1 MRDLASFICCSS
13 MKRIFL
19 FTVFLRQM
27 FKVAIISTF
36 WIATTFCLA
45 QRSKWHDRNCAWQ
58 FVSVTLYFFGLFQ
71 TVKKMCRD
79 ANLKKWKSGRSPT
92 FVCLTLKVKILR
104 SNLKNSSNMK
114 KKLSKDTKSGQNMWE
129 KCILWGFFGSVW
141 KIWWLVPESGRFGL
155 YLGDSGRVAIGDS
168 MCSFFVNLHFE

>member
-104 SNLKNSSNMK
+104 SNLKNSSNIK
-114 KKLSKDTKSGQNMWE
+114 KNYPKIQKWPKYVRKMNFMRIFWFCLEDLVTGTREREIRSVSRRLWE
-129 KCILWGFFGSVW
+129 SCHRW
-141 KIWWLVPESGRFGL
+141 
-155 YLGDSGRVAIGDS
+155 
-168 MCSFFVNLHFE
+168 